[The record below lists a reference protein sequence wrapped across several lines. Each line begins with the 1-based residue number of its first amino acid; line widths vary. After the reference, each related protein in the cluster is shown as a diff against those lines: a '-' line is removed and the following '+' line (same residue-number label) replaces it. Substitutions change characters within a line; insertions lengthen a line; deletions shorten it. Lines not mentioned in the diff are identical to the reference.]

1 MPQLVVI
8 LPETVDPHMVDQLA
22 AAVQRMG
29 GHIMP
34 EEPDAG
40 AAGPEAGMVPS
51 PQGTVQAP
59 MGAPAQGSRV
69 NRPAGLA

>member
-34 EEPDAG
+34 EEPEPP
-40 AAGPEAGMVPS
+40 AGPEAGMVPS

-59 MGAPAQGSRV
+59 MGAPAQGARA

>member
-34 EEPDAG
+34 EPP
-40 AAGPEAGMVPS
+40 AGPEAGMVPS

-59 MGAPAQGSRV
+59 MGAPAQGARA